1 MGLCVSSQ
9 FFFFGIFRIL
19 DGVLRFLSDI
29 LGAFCGGLSVLVLG
43 FLRFCAINLLIAMRL
58 GQRLN

>member
-1 MGLCVSSQ
+1 V
-9 FFFFGIFRIL
+9 FHRIFFFGIFRIL

-29 LGAFCGGLSVLVLG
+29 LGAFGEVLSVLVLC
-43 FLRFCAINLLIAMRL
+43 FLRFCATNLLIATRL